1 MPDGTTGEIM
11 RSGVVLPSDIGGRIR
26 DTLLEYVKVESYSFS
41 KGEKDA
47 EHFFCNYFADLPYF
61 KKNPEYTGVHQI
73 PGDIYDR
80 CVCYAMVHGRSDK
93 AVVLLHHYD
102 IVGIEDF
109 KALRD
114 YAFRPYELAEEL
126 KKISSTLAP
135 EVQEDLAQNEYL
147 FGRGACDM
155 KGGGAIQMEL
165 LRFYSSLDDFPG
177 TVIVLGLPDEEN
189 LSSGMRAAT
198 LLLDQLSRQYG
209 LSFVLAINSE
219 PHQRKDPGRG
229 LFSVGSVGKLM
240 PFIYARGSLAHA
252 GKVFEGFN
260 PSLLLS
266 EIVRR
271 TQSNMDFSDIVDR
284 EASPPPTWLYMRDNK
299 DNYDVSMPLSAFGC
313 LSVLTLNQTPGEVM
327 RKIKEVCQMAFSTVL
342 EDLNHNYKRY
352 LDARHQP
359 PAKLPWQAHISEFS
373 ALVKEAYA
381 NYGESFTEAYE
392 AYLQKLS
399 VQITREGP
407 QSLIQCNIR
416 LIEFIYDY
424 IDDIEPRIVYGLLPP
439 YYPHVS
445 NYLIDSLS
453 PNVARLPR
461 TLAAFAEKQ
470 FSQPYDI
477 EKYYTGISDLS
488 YTSMVTDSSEI
499 QSALYNF
506 MPGFNLW
513 YGLPMDSIEKISMPG
528 INIGPWGKDFHKLTE
543 RVNCRDLYEQ
553 TPALINKAVMI
564 ALGVQ

>member
-1 MPDGTTGEIM
+1 MPDGTAGEIM
-11 RSGVVLPSDIGGRIR
+11 RPGVVLPSDIGGRIR
-26 DTLLEYVKVESYSFS
+26 NTLLDYIKVESYSFS
-41 KGEKDA
+41 EGENEA
-47 EHFFCNYFADLPYF
+47 EQFFCNYFTNLPYF
-61 KKNPEYTGVHQI
+61 KENPDFTGVY
-73 PGDIYDR
+73 PLPEDNFDR
-80 CVCYAMVHGRSDK
+80 CVCYAMVRGSGNET
-93 AVVLLHHYD
+93 VVLLHHYD
-102 IVGIEDF
+102 VVGIEDF

-114 YAFRPYELAEEL
+114 LAFRPYELAEEL

-165 LRFYSSLDDFPG
+165 LRHYSSLDDFPG

-189 LSSGMRAAT
+189 LSAGMRAAT
-198 LLLDQLSRQYG
+198 LLLDQLRYQYG
-209 LSFVLAINSE
+209 LNYVLAVNSE

-229 LFSVGSVGKLM
+229 LFSMGSVGKLM
-240 PFIYARGSLAHA
+240 PFIYVRGSLAHA

-266 EIVRR
+266 EIVSR
-271 TQSNMDFSDIVDR
+271 TQSSMDFSDIVDG

-299 DNYDVSMPLSAFGC
+299 ANYDVSMPLSAFGC
-313 LSVLTLNQTPGEVM
+313 LSVLTLKQTPGEVM
-327 RKIKEVCQMAFSTVL
+327 NKVKEVCQMAFSTVL
-342 EDLNHNYKRY
+342 ENLNNNYMRY
-352 LDARHQP
+352 LYSLHQP
-359 PAKLPWQAHISEFS
+359 PAKLPWQIHISEFT
-373 ALVKEAYA
+373 AFVKEASA
-381 NYGESFTEAYE
+381 NYGDSFTKAYK
-392 AYLQKLS
+392 AYLQKLT
-399 VQITREGP
+399 VLIKREGP
-407 QSLIQCNIR
+407 QSLIQYNIR

-424 IDDIEPRIVYGLLPP
+424 IDDIEPRVIYGLLPP

-445 NYLIDSLS
+445 NYLIESLS
-453 PNVARLPR
+453 PNIAQLPQ

-470 FSQPYDI
+470 FSQPYDT

-488 YTSMVTDSSEI
+488 YTSLGINSSDI

-513 YGLPMDSIEKISMPG
+513 YGLPLDSVEKISMPS

-564 ALGVQ
+564 ALGIS